1 MFFLIKKE
9 IATNMDF
16 IILDNM
22 TRNNPGTMILVL
34 GDDNEGKV
42 KLREHR
48 IEEFINTPDSPE
60 NLADKIPM

>member
-1 MFFLIKKE
+1 
-9 IATNMDF
+9 MDF

-48 IEEFINTPDSPE
+48 IEEFINT
-60 NLADKIPM
+60 LIVLKIWLTRFQCK